1 MKKKFRVQD
10 VDCADCAAK
19 MERGIAKL
27 DGVNNVSISFM
38 AQKMLL
44 DADDEKFESILDQAQ
59 KIMSDVDAGAKILR

>member
-27 DGVNNVSISFM
+27 DGVNSVSISFM
-38 AQKMLL
+38 AQKMML
-44 DADDEKFESILDQAQ
+44 DAEDEKFEAVLDQAQ
-59 KIMSDVDAGAKILR
+59 KIMSSVDAEAKILR